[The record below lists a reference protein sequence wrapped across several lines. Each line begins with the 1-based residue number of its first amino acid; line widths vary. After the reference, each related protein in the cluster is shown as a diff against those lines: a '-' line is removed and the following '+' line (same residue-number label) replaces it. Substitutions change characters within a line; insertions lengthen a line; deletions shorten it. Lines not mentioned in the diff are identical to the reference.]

1 MLYVLA
7 FSQNGVVTMG
17 GFFGVATKHDC
28 TADLF
33 YGTDYHSH
41 LGTQRGG
48 IVTRTAT
55 GFKRNIHDIRNT
67 PFRTKFEEEL
77 PKHSGRLGL
86 GIISDYEDQP
96 LLIASHHGIYAIVT
110 VGKLSNIDE
119 IVSEAVSQHP
129 THFSEVKGSEYNQ
142 TELVA
147 SLINRQRTLVEGIQY
162 AQKVIKGS
170 CSLMLIT
177 DDAIYAARDRLG
189 RTPVI
194 IGKKPDAFAITQE
207 SCALPNL
214 GYEIHSELGPSEI
227 VKVTPEGVER
237 LVSPGTEMQI
247 CSFLWIYYGY
257 PASTYEKINVE
268 SVRYRC
274 GAALARGDC
283 AKIDYASGI
292 PDSGVGHAI
301 GYAVQAGVPYQ
312 RPYVKYTPTWPRSFM
327 PQEQRIRELVA
338 RMKLIPIRELIADK
352 RILFCEDSIVRGT
365 QLRDIIQRVFGYGA
379 REIHMR
385 AACPPLIYSCKY
397 LNFSRSK
404 SELDLAARKAIGELE
419 GDANAPVD
427 GYADEGSE
435 RYHAM
440 VERIRTH
447 LGLTTLTY
455 QKLDDMIS
463 AIGLPS
469 ERLCTYCWTGR
480 EIANK

>member
-1 MLYVLA
+1 
-7 FSQNGVVTMG
+7 MG

-48 IVTRTAT
+48 LVTKTAS

-77 PKHSGRLGL
+77 PKHSGHMGL

-110 VGKLSNIDE
+110 VGKLRNSDE
-119 IVSEAVSQHP
+119 IAAEAMNEHGA
-129 THFSEVKGSEYNQ
+129 HFSEFKGGEYNQ

-147 SLINRQRTLVEGIQY
+147 SLINGQPTIVEGIRY

-170 CSLMLIT
+170 CSLMLLT
-177 DDAIYAARDRLG
+177 NDGIYAARDRLG

-194 IGKKPDAFAITQE
+194 IGEKPDAFAVTQE

-214 GYEIHSELGPSEI
+214 GYEIHSELGPSEVVRI
-227 VKVTPEGVER
+227 TPEGVER
-237 LVSPGTEMQI
+237 LVPPGDKMQV

-257 PASTYEKINVE
+257 PASMYEKMNVE

-274 GAALARGDC
+274 GAALARGDGV
-283 AKIDYASGI
+283 KIDYASGI

-327 PQEQRIRELVA
+327 PQEQRVRELVA
-338 RMKLIPIRELIADK
+338 RMKLIPIRELIVNK

-365 QLRDIIQRVFGYGA
+365 QLRDIIQRVFDYGA
-379 REIHMR
+379 LEIHMR
-385 AACPPLIYSCKY
+385 AACPPLVYSCKY

-404 SELDLAARKAIGELE
+404 SELDLAARKAIGEIE
-419 GDANAPVD
+419 GNANANLSDYVD
-427 GYADEGSE
+427 ASSE
-435 RYHAM
+435 RHRVM
-440 VERIRTH
+440 VEKIRSR
-447 LGLTTLTY
+447 LGLTTLKY
-455 QKLDDMIS
+455 QSLDDMIS
-463 AIGLPS
+463 AIGLPR
-469 ERLCTYCWTGR
+469 EHLCSYCWTGQ
-480 EIANK
+480 E